1 MNYQNMTLREKVLQ
15 TFVVTIREVNTHGG
29 PSEFFAK
36 YPVGGL
42 YYDYRQDSEG
52 TVEMGTGTNP
62 ARLAQ
67 CRAASRTP
75 LLVCADGCAMPGQ
88 RIIPS
93 EAAIGSI
100 QTEEAAYRYGQI
112 LGIQM
117 NSNDID
123 WLLGPI
129 VDLLYC
135 REMPL
140 FACSDDPVL
149 ASKLC
154 CAVIRGVQS
163 QGVCATAK
171 HFPGLG
177 TCNLNMHFG
186 PGQNLLPFNA
196 WMDSYGKI
204 YQSAFAENV
213 CSVMTTHIT
222 FPANQNEYEDGYYP
236 IATFSHAITTSLLK
250 EKLGFDGA
258 VVTDALI
265 MGGMTAGDLI
275 EETVQAF
282 RAGADLLLWPPVEAA
297 DRIVALLQSGQ
308 IPMSRLDD
316 ALARIDRM
324 RTFRENS
331 RNKATGFSLS
341 DVEKT
346 SRQLNAQAICLLRNQ
361 CNLLPLNQE
370 TVKRILIIDAT
381 DEGRDQTSPL
391 LQSALMR
398 CGFHVDVARHIYDVP
413 SRVCWQSDID
423 KLQQQYDLIILNLDA
438 EYATAWNEPFMLIW
452 AFHLFSKQKKMV
464 INYGSPFFADT
475 YFPDDPTFIEV
486 NGKPSPSTITSLVE
500 RMLGAAPFEG
510 HRVLHSPPSI
520 QP

>member
-1 MNYQNMTLREKVLQ
+1 MNFQNMTLREKVLQ
-15 TFVVTIREVNTHGG
+15 MFIVTIREVNTHGG
-29 PSEFFAK
+29 PSKFFSE

-42 YYDYRQDSEG
+42 YYDYRQDTEG
-52 TVEMGTGTNP
+52 TIEMGTGTNP

-67 CRAASRTP
+67 CRAASHTP

-100 QTEEAAYRYGQI
+100 QTEDAAYHYGQI
-112 LGIQM
+112 LGTQM

-149 ASKLC
+149 VSKLC
-154 CAVIRGVQS
+154 CAVIRGIQS

-186 PGQNLLPFNA
+186 PGQNLLSFDE
-196 WMDSYGKI
+196 WMESYGKV
-204 YQSAFAENV
+204 YRSAFAENV

-222 FPANQNEYEDGYYP
+222 FPAYQNKCEDGYYP
-236 IATFSHAITTSLLK
+236 ISTFSHAITTTLLK
-250 EKLGFDGA
+250 EKLGFRGA

-265 MGGMTAGDLI
+265 MGGMTSGNLI
-275 EETVQAF
+275 DETVQAF
-282 RAGADLLLWPPVEAA
+282 RAGADFLLWPPVEAA
-297 DRIVALLQSGQ
+297 DRIVELLESGQ
-308 IPMSRLDD
+308 IPMSRLED
-316 ALARIDRM
+316 ALARINRV
-324 RTFRENS
+324 RTFRES
-331 RNKATGFSLS
+331 SKTDVADLSLS
-341 DVEKT
+341 DVEERSK
-346 SRQLNAQAICLLRNQ
+346 QLNEQAICLLRNQ
-361 CNLLPLNQE
+361 CNLLPINKDIIK
-370 TVKRILIIDAT
+370 TILIIDAT
-381 DEGRDQTSPL
+381 DEGKAQTSPL
-391 LQSALMR
+391 LQRELVAY
-398 CGFHVDVARHIYDVP
+398 GFRADIARHIYDVP

-423 KLQQQYDLIILNLDA
+423 SLQQKYDLIILNLDA

-452 AFHLFSKQKKMV
+452 AFHLFSKQKKLV

-486 NGKPSPSTITSLVE
+486 NGKSSPSTIASLVE
-500 RMLGAAPFEG
+500 RMLGVAPFEG
-510 HRVLHSPPSI
+510 HRVLHSTPLI

>member
-1 MNYQNMTLREKVLQ
+1 MDFQNMTLREKVLQ

-29 PSEFFAK
+29 PTEFFAK

-42 YYDYRQDSEG
+42 YYDYRQGSEG
-52 TVEMGTGTNP
+52 TIEMGTGTNP

-75 LLVCADGCAMPGQ
+75 LLVCADGCAIPGQ

-93 EAAIGSI
+93 EAAIGAI
-100 QTEEAAYRYGQI
+100 QTEEAAYLYGQI
-112 LGIQM
+112 LGMQM
-117 NSNDID
+117 NCNDID

-140 FACSDDPVL
+140 FACSDDPDL
-149 ASKLC
+149 AAKLC

-186 PGQNLLPFNA
+186 PGQNLLPLDT

-204 YQSAFAENV
+204 YKAAFDENV

-222 FPANQNEYEDGYYP
+222 FPAYQNSYEGRYYP
-236 IATFSHAITTSLLK
+236 IATFSHAITTDLLK
-250 EKLGFDGA
+250 EKLRFDGA

-297 DRIVALLQSGQ
+297 DRIVQLLEAGE
-308 IPMSRLDD
+308 IPMSRLED
-316 ALARIDRM
+316 ALNRISRM
-324 RTFRENS
+324 RTFRQNAKKDAAES
-331 RNKATGFSLS
+331 PLHY
-341 DVEKT
+341 VERISK
-346 SRQLNAQAICLLRNQ
+346 RLNEQAICLLRNQ
-361 CNLLPLNQE
+361 CSLLPLNQE
-370 TVKRILIIDAT
+370 IIKRILIIDAT
-381 DEGRDQTSPL
+381 DEGRDQASPL
-391 LQSALMR
+391 LQVALMN

-423 KLQQQYDLIILNLDA
+423 KLQQQYDLVILNLDA

-452 AFHLFSKQKKMV
+452 AFHLFSKQKKLV

-486 NGKPSPSTITSLVE
+486 NGKPSPSTMDSLVQ
-500 RMLGAAPFEG
+500 RMLGIAPFEG
-510 HRVLHSPPSI
+510 HRVLHTAPTI